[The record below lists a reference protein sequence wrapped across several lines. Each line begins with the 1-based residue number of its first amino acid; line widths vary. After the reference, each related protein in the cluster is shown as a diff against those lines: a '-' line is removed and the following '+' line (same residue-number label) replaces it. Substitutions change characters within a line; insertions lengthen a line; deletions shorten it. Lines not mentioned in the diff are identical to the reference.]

1 MAQIPAV
8 ITNGWRSKLAQ
19 MFPVGSSTLIPA
31 SAVSYFKVGLGGW
44 IDPGSGPV
52 PRNPDPSFSD
62 LDIVLDAARSSANR
76 RYAFP
81 GPGIAWFK
89 KPLISSDFVYE
100 PPPIPGAPS
109 VMRINALLD
118 FIDWNDD
125 GSGSSPQFWEI
136 GIYDG
141 TGLLMAYG
149 TFPKEIKT
157 NIKQLE
163 NVVRVSW

>member
-1 MAQIPAV
+1 MALIPAV

-19 MFPVGSSTLIPA
+19 MFPIGSATLVSA
-31 SAVSYFKVGLGGW
+31 SAAATFKVGMGGW

-52 PRNPDPSFSD
+52 PRTPDPSFTD
-62 LDIVLDAARSSANR
+62 LDIVLDAARLPINR
-76 RYAFP
+76 RYPFP
-81 GPGIAWFK
+81 GPGISSFSK
-89 KPLISSDFVYE
+89 SLIVTDFVFE
-100 PPPIPGAPS
+100 PPNI
-109 VMRINALLD
+109 MRINTLLD

-163 NVVRVSW
+163 NVVRISF